1 MTNGIDLSG
10 AAFGDVDGSGC
21 AGEFINYLDDATDH
35 FQPVKRF
42 AQTHLR
48 LKPGERVLDVGCGCG
63 DDVRKMAMSII
74 PNGCAAGIDV
84 SQSMIEEARRRSATF
99 VAPVQFVVAAAEDLP
114 WASAYFDACLADRV
128 FQHLRN
134 PALALNEM
142 LRVMKPC
149 GHVVVTDRDWGMVS
163 IDAADAATS
172 SVVLARACAGI
183 RNGWM
188 GRNLHALFDEA
199 GVQDIQIHRK
209 NVNVHS
215 FAVADLLLDLRVV
228 VHHAVAENCLTED
241 AASKWL
247 DDLMEKDATKTF
259 FAKITVFIACGTKK
273 QLVRA
278 VQSAE
283 FPVPKIMDKNRS
295 LPRGRRG

>member
-1 MTNGIDLSG
+1 MTNDNDLSG
-10 AAFGDVDGSGC
+10 AAFGDVDGSGY
-21 AGEFINYLDDATDH
+21 ARDFIDYLDHATDH
-35 FQPVKRF
+35 FEPVKRF
-42 AQTHLR
+42 AQSHLR

-63 DDVRKMAMSII
+63 DDIRRMAMSII

-134 PALALNEM
+134 PARALNEM
-142 LRVMKPC
+142 LRVTKSG

-163 IDAADAATS
+163 IDAADTATS

-188 GRNLHALFDEA
+188 GRNLHTLFDEA
-199 GVQDIQIHRK
+199 GVQDTQVHTKSI
-209 NVNVHS
+209 NVHS
-215 FAVADLLLDLRVV
+215 FRIADLLLDLRVV
-228 VHHAVAENCLTED
+228 VHHAVAEKRLTED

-247 DDLMEKDATKTF
+247 DDLMERDAAETF
-259 FAKITVFIACGTKK
+259 IAKIIVFIACGMKT
-273 QLVRA
+273 
-278 VQSAE
+278 
-283 FPVPKIMDKNRS
+283 
-295 LPRGRRG
+295 